1 MYSRALATLPDPPIP
16 AGRYS
21 PPAMLIAPI
30 AIPSLNH
37 FESPERGFASDPNV
51 GTSIFDSS
59 AGAVA
64 TATVAPPL
72 RASSVEDAEAPFAE
86 SMDPGGGAFPSV
98 ILGRSGSM
106 FHVGTCGLA
115 LTSAMA

>member
-1 MYSRALATLPDPPIP
+1 MYSRALATLPDPPVP
-16 AGRYS
+16 AGPYI

-51 GTSIFDSS
+51 GTSLFDSS

-64 TATVAPPL
+64 TATAEPPL
-72 RASSVEDAEAPFAE
+72 RVSDA
-86 SMDPGGGAFPSV
+86 
-98 ILGRSGSM
+98 
-106 FHVGTCGLA
+106 
-115 LTSAMA
+115 